1 MMNLFFVLLKLKF
14 FPSETLLSRD
24 SIHNY
29 DSSEGMGRVEICGF
43 CARQAAFNVK
53 CDSMEEERKK
63 TKYLSKEWMN
73 DNNSNHN

>member
-14 FPSETLLSRD
+14 FPSETY

-29 DSSEGMGRVEICGF
+29 DSSEGMGRAEICGF
-43 CARQAAFNVK
+43 CARLAAFDVK